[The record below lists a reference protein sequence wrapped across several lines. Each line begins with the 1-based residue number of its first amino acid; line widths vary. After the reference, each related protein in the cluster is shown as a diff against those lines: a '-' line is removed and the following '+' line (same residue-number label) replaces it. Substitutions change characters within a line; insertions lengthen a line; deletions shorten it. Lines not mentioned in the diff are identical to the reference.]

1 MTNEMLFTEV
11 VEAIQERLRGTE
23 GADIHIST
31 PGLLKNPVQQTERM
45 KPSTEIGLGSTF
57 IERLK
62 DRRYVPAPAHPN
74 QQSRELYQPL

>member
-1 MTNEMLFTEV
+1 
-11 VEAIQERLRGTE
+11 
-23 GADIHIST
+23 
-31 PGLLKNPVQQTERM
+31 M

-74 QQSRELYQPL
+74 QQSRELCQPL